1 MLRLNVAIPPTPNPN
16 PLGVIGGDAGG
27 FPNGRRL
34 VDDVVD
40 ISLRAMA
47 GATPLTPNF
56 NNGINAQLGDG
67 VAGNDKPFLTS
78 FPFVATPQPG
88 NTP

>member
-16 PLGVIGGDAGG
+16 PLGVLGGDVAG

-40 ISLRAMA
+40 IELRAVA
-47 GATPLTPNF
+47 GATPLTR
-56 NNGINAQLGDG
+56 
-67 VAGNDKPFLTS
+67 TS
-78 FPFVATPQPG
+78 TTASTRNWATASPATTSRSSPHSRSSPRR
-88 NTP
+88 TPANVN

>member
-1 MLRLNVAIPPTPNPN
+1 V
-16 PLGVIGGDAGG
+16 
-27 FPNGRRL
+27 
-34 VDDVVD
+34 
-40 ISLRAMA
+40 A